1 MEIER
6 VLPLFP
12 YQYTFLKSLPP
23 EGSPV
28 LLHTNFVLYQIEQ
41 HGRNQKVMAIA
52 LRKFF
57 HRLTPAVIFSS
68 ACAVSL
74 HLAPKA
80 PNLKSHIHL
89 SSSLCHLNGVYVFR

>member
-12 YQYTFLKSLPP
+12 YQYTFLKSLSP

-57 HRLTPAVIFSS
+57 HRFFDSS
-68 ACAVSL
+68 HYLFFCLCSQ
-74 HLAPKA
+74 P
-80 PNLKSHIHL
+80 
-89 SSSLCHLNGVYVFR
+89 SSSPKGS